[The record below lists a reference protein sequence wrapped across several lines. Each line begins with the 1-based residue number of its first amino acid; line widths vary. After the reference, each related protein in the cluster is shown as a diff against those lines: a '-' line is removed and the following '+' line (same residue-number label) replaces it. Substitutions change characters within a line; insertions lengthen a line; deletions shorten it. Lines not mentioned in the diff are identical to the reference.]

1 MGSFDDAQLTR
12 AAPNGSQTSGGSRTG
27 LMARRSALLSC
38 EPRLSRRA
46 AASARA
52 TVWRAQARQG
62 SGRGR
67 IGDACRGSRTL
78 IPNHYLAPLQQPQGS
93 DSRKE
98 KGRLSRPE
106 KFREGGR
113 APRVGALSMREE
125 WLTDR
130 KSRTRLPRRCEI
142 AKPVLYCLFGCLD
155 AADLE
160 AGKARMYRL
169 PAFSRLA
176 GPKACD

>member
-1 MGSFDDAQLTR
+1 
-12 AAPNGSQTSGGSRTG
+12 
-27 LMARRSALLSC
+27 LLSW
-38 EPRLSRRA
+38 EPRLPRRA

-67 IGDACRGSRTL
+67 IGDACRGWRTL

-142 AKPVLYCLFGCLD
+142 ANPVLYCLFGGEPIVMMLAHLVEQKKERSGD
-155 AADLE
+155 RRPENERNRKDVQSGAGAA
-160 AGKARMYRL
+160 RC
-169 PAFSRLA
+169 SRKQECFHIV
-176 GPKACD
+176 G